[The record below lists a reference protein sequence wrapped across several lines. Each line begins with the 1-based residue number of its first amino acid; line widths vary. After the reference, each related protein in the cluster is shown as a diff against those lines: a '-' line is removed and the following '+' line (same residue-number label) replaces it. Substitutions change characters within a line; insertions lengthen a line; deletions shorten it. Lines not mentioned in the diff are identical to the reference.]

1 MNEFATV
8 APRRQEIPRDR
19 WSRPLILPTRG
30 DSPIPYT
37 RASGVGKIIDNTAA
51 LESWKVRKAL
61 VGVAMRPDLAA
72 LVSSHARTHDDP
84 ASKKVINK
92 AAQEAQEAA
101 GSLARANLGT
111 ALHAFAEDIDAGHD
125 VMVPAEYQADIDAYK
140 AATERF
146 RVVGI
151 EEFVVDDDLHVA
163 GTFDRI
169 VELTEPFESK
179 YAGTLAPGTRLVADL
194 KTGRDVVAFGQG
206 SISVQLAIYANSKK
220 YELLNVDTSD
230 GPGVKPKR
238 TGLKVNT
245 HIALCIHLP
254 VGEGRCQIHEVDIV
268 AGYEAARQAM
278 WVKAWQKRKN
288 LFAPVADAV
297 AAASDLE
304 RWVAKAQ
311 ACNTA
316 NAVRAVYVA
325 ARTAGLDG
333 ADLALLE
340 EKCRMLV
347 LAADR
352 GVLGLGA

>member
-1 MNEFATV
+1 MSEFATV

-30 DSPIPYT
+30 DKPVAYT

-72 LVSSHARTHDDP
+72 LIHSHVRTHDDP

-125 VMVPAEYQADIDAYK
+125 VMIPAEYQADIDAYK
-140 AATERF
+140 AATARF
-146 RVVGI
+146 RMVGI

-169 VELTEPFESK
+169 IELTEPFESK
-179 YAGTLAPGTRLVADL
+179 YAGTLAAGTRIVADL

-206 SISVQLAIYANSKK
+206 AISVQLAIYANSKK
-220 YELLNVDTSD
+220 YELLTVP
-230 GPGVKPKR
+230 GGGVKARR

-245 HIALCIHLP
+245 DIALCIHLP
-254 VGEGRCQIHEVDIV
+254 VGEGRCEIYEVDIV
-268 AGYEAARQAM
+268 AGYEAAQRAM

-288 LFAPVADAV
+288 LFESV
-297 AAASDLE
+297 AAAQADALAGVDAWIA
-304 RWVAKAQ
+304 RAQ
-311 ACNTA
+311 DCTTA
-316 NAVRAVYVA
+316 NAVRAVYA
-325 ARTAGLDG
+325 SARADGLAG

-347 LAADR
+347 AAAAK
-352 GVLGLGA
+352 GALGISAR